1 MFASLADRWTQ
12 AGLPGDFEKRVIHV
26 EAQAVLPLAWQGGT
40 MRVTIKPRQEK
51 LAFTGSFSYD
61 LRHLPEE
68 MRRRFLLLARFAE
81 FSASAG

>member
-1 MFASLADRWTQ
+1 
-12 AGLPGDFEKRVIHV
+12 
-26 EAQAVLPLAWQGGT
+26 

-81 FSASAG
+81 FSGVGRMTSQGFGQVRAAWR